1 MPLFVY
7 QGTDGPRRLELRQ
20 SVRERH
26 LAHLAGLAAAGKIRF
41 AGPLL
46 DAADRPCGSLVVFE
60 AADLAAARAVAEG
73 DPYLLEGVF
82 EKVEVRAT
90 RAVLP

>member
-1 MPLFVY
+1 
-7 QGTDGPRRLELRQ
+7 
-20 SVRERH
+20 
-26 LAHLAGLAAAGKIRF
+26 
-41 AGPLL
+41 
-46 DAADRPCGSLVVFE
+46 VFE
-60 AADLAAARAVAEG
+60 ADDLAAARAVAEG